1 AGDCPMTDATSAL
14 NALQSSDSHAARGRL
29 QDALATSE
37 ARMHALLEAAVDG
50 IMSIDEQG
58 IIQLVNPAAERLFGY
73 SAQELIGQN
82 ISLLMP
88 PPYRE
93 DHDRY
98 LARYLATGEKKIIGI
113 GREVMGLK
121 RDGTTFPLELSVAEA
136 RLGDWRVF
144 VGIIRDITERKRT
157 EERF

>member
-1 AGDCPMTDATSAL
+1 MTDATSAL
-14 NALQSSDSHAARGRL
+14 NALQASDSHAARGRL
-29 QDALATSE
+29 QEALATSE
-37 ARMHALLEAAVDG
+37 AHMHALLEAAVDG
-50 IMSIDEQG
+50 IVSIDEQG

-88 PPYRE
+88 SPYRE

-113 GREVMGLK
+113 GREVMGLWSYLPK
-121 RDGTTFPLELSVAEA
+121 PFSGRDLLDAVNRAL
-136 RLGDWRVF
+136 RCH
-144 VGIIRDITERKRT
+144 
-157 EERF
+157 